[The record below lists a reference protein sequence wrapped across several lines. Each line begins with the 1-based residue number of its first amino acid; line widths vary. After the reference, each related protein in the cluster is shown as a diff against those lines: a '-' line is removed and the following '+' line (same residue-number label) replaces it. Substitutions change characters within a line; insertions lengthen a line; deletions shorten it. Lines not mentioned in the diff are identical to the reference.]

1 MDVCT
6 APVLSVALGR
16 FAMIDHIFAGTA
28 DGNLVYYRLSDLKRS
43 SSGIGNEDATNIPSV
58 DEEARESK
66 RMLRRIRNMGIIPT
80 KLQANK
86 SILESEQFKV
96 PQYTLRH
103 GRIIKVGK
111 IITHM
116 EFGCFN
122 GGGDGGISNR
132 TVSSSSENDEE
143 CLYIWSERSL
153 VLLPQHLQDL
163 HAVVLYCQSHFV
175 PQLTKYFFSAHI
187 SIVTLS
193 QLEVV
198 ALASGYVRILCF
210 MVIFVEMAYFRE
222 PKL

>member
-1 MDVCT
+1 MVTVDACT

-28 DGNLVYYRLSDLKRS
+28 DGNLVYYRLSNLKRS
-43 SSGIGNEDATNIPSV
+43 SSRIGNKDATNLENPPSAV
-58 DEEARESK
+58 DEEAGESK
-66 RMLRRIRNMGIIPT
+66 RMLRRLRNMGTIPT
-80 KLQANK
+80 KLQSNK
-86 SILESEQFKV
+86 STLESEQFKV

-103 GRIIKVGK
+103 GRIIRVGK

-163 HAVVLYCQSHFV
+163 HAVVLHCQSHFV
-175 PQLTKYFFSAHI
+175 PQLTKYFFYPHI
-187 SIVTLS
+187 PIMNLS
-193 QLEVV
+193 QL
-198 ALASGYVRILCF
+198 LFL
-210 MVIFVEMAYFRE
+210 
-222 PKL
+222 